1 MMNRRNFL
9 KYSSAAL
16 ASNALMSNVTW
27 AAAPGYTGEFL
38 LQVQVFA
45 GWDVASFCDPKQDST
60 INSWAASQS
69 TKTAGNLSYAPFA
82 NNAQLFDNHHDK
94 MLVVNGVNSFTNSHS
109 AGRLYSFTGFNGGGY
124 PSLSAL
130 FAADKGTS
138 VPIPVIF
145 NGGDFFTQG
154 LVAASKLG
162 NNPTS
167 FLQILENESPT
178 NNNKPF
184 LKQQQYSLLQ
194 QFNQRRYENKAGAVS
209 NLPKETVSIA
219 DYGKSIQP
227 STTFANFKPL
237 LEQVESTQTSPH
249 ANGRS
254 YDYEN
259 KLLKQAKFS
268 LLAFA
273 SGLSV
278 SADIVAK
285 GFDTHSNH
293 DTGHVTPL
301 SDLTSTLDYIWVLA
315 EELGI
320 ADRLN
325 VYVASDFGRTP
336 FYNNNLGKDHWAV
349 GSNLIMKKNAPWAG
363 KAVGSTDA
371 NLNAQ
376 KVNRVAPSTSKDAN
390 GVILEPKHV
399 MQAMRKQLGID
410 QSAAALAFPLKV
422 DVGEEVDLFA
432 TSSA

>member
-1 MMNRRNFL
+1 MNRRNFL
-9 KYSSAAL
+9 KYSTAAL
-16 ASNALMSNVTW
+16 ASNAIMSNVTW
-27 AAAPGYTGEFL
+27 AADPGYTGEFL

-45 GWDVASFCDPKQDST
+45 GWDVASFCDPKQDAD
-60 INSWAASQS
+60 INTWAA
-69 TKTAGNLSYAPFA
+69 TDTIKTAGNIKYAPFA
-82 NNAQLFDNHHDK
+82 NNGPLFENHHDK

-130 FAADKGTS
+130 FAAEKGAR

-154 LVAASKLG
+154 IVAASKLG
-162 NNPTS
+162 NNATP
-167 FLQILENESPT
+167 FLQILENEKPT

-184 LKQQQYSLLQ
+184 LKQEQYSLIQ
-194 QFNQRRYENKAGAVS
+194 QFNQRRSNNQLGVENT
-209 NLPKETVSIA
+209 LPKEKIALA
-219 DYGKSIQP
+219 DYDKSIQP
-227 STTFANFKPL
+227 SAAFSNFKPL
-237 LEQVESTQTSPH
+237 LTQVEAKETTPH

-254 YDYEN
+254 YNYEN
-259 KLLKQAKFS
+259 KVLKQAKFS

-278 SADIVAK
+278 SADIVAT
-285 GFDTHSNH
+285 GFDSHSDH
-293 DTGHVTPL
+293 DNKQAIAM
-301 SDLTSTLDYIWVLA
+301 SDLASTLDYIWVLA

-363 KAVGSTDA
+363 KVVGSTDA

-376 KVNRVAPSTSKDAN
+376 KVNRAAPSTSHDAN
-390 GVILEPKHV
+390 GVMLEPKHV

-410 QSAAALAFPLKV
+410 QSPVATAFPLKI
-422 DVGEEVDLFA
+422 DAGDEVDIFGLG
-432 TSSA
+432 